1 MIPTALA
8 RRARR
13 VRRGVPVLMYHLVSD
28 EPVPASFSRWR
39 VTPAD
44 FRRQVETLRRLRF
57 STVTSSDLDLA
68 LRGERPLPPRPVHI
82 TFDDGYVDCLRHA
95 APILEGAGMTATMYV
110 VAGLVGERSRWMAGE
125 GVDLPLLDRS
135 GLRELEQAGVEC
147 QSHSMT
153 HPRLATRSD
162 DEVSG
167 ELTRSRELLEDVTGH
182 AVTSLA
188 YPHGSYDRRVR
199 DLAGESGY
207 TTAYTTQPGKVLGT
221 DDLLALPRVK
231 VDGRDRHATFV
242 SRLVTG
248 QHVGARVRGLA
259 RTPHGVAR

>member
-8 RRARR
+8 RKARR

-39 VTPAD
+39 VTPQV

-57 STVTSSDLDLA
+57 STVTAGDLDRA

-95 APILEGAGMTATMYV
+95 APILQGAGMTATMYV
-110 VAGLVGERSRWMAGE
+110 VAGLVGGRSRWMADE
-125 GVDLPLLDRS
+125 GVDLPLLDRA

-147 QSHSMT
+147 QSHSLT
-153 HPRLATRSD
+153 HPRLATRPD
-162 DEVSG
+162 AEVADELV
-167 ELTRSRELLEDVTGH
+167 RSREVLEDVTGH
-182 AVTSLA
+182 PVTSLA
-188 YPHGSYDRRVR
+188 YPHGSYDDRVR
-199 DLAGESGY
+199 AIAGESGY
-207 TTAYTTQPGKVLGT
+207 TTAYTTQPGKALGS

-242 SRLVTG
+242 ARVVTG
-248 QHVGARVRGLA
+248 QHVGARVRGLV
-259 RTPHGVAR
+259 RTPEGVAR